1 MSVTPQQG
9 HFVRVRSRLYLVDD
23 VARGA
28 TDDQVR
34 DEVLARP
41 IELNRIRTEDERT
54 GGWRWHET
62 RANWTTMA
70 TTEAGALRA
79 RGSSRPLLTREH
91 DA

>member
-1 MSVTPQQG
+1 MSFIPQQG
-9 HFVRVRSRLYLVDD
+9 NFLRMRSRLYLVDD

-28 TDDQVR
+28 ADNQVR
-34 DEVLARP
+34 DEVLARLV
-41 IELNRIRTEDERT
+41 ELNRVRTEDERT
-54 GGWRWHET
+54 RGWRWYET